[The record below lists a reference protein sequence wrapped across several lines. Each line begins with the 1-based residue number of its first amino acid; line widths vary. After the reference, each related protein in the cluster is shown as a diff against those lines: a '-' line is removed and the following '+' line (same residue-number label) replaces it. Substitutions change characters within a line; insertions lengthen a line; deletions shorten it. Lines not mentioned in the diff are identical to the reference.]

1 MNVTG
6 VVARA
11 TVSVQTVKS
20 LRAPVIMEGLQMV
33 VVKRRQV
40 KKVKSA

>member
-11 TVSVQTVKS
+11 TASVQTVKS
-20 LRAPVIMEGLQMV
+20 LRALVTMEGVQMV
-33 VVKRRQV
+33 VVKRRRV
-40 KKVKSA
+40 KKV